1 MLAYDFPLLSVFFSL
16 LYFFL
21 FVIWIWIAVSVTVD
35 IFRSSDLNGISKAIW
50 VIFVIIAPYLGV
62 FIYLI
67 ARGGKM
73 HERQVRQAQASQA
86 AFDQYIQHATGTT
99 TDVAGQLERLAALR
113 ESGVL
118 TPAEFDVQKA
128 RLLNAQ

>member
-1 MLAYDFPLLSVFFSL
+1 MLAYDFPLLSVFFSF

-35 IFRSSDLNGISKAIW
+35 IFRSRDLGGLSKAIW
-50 VIFVIIAPYLGV
+50 VLFVIVFPYLGV

-73 HERQVRQAQASQA
+73 HERNAQQAEASRAAFEQYVQQA
-86 AFDQYIQHATGTT
+86 AGTT
-99 TDVAGQLERLAALR
+99 PDVAGQLERLAALKA
-113 ESGVL
+113 SGVL
-118 TPAEFDVQKA
+118 TDDEFAAQKA
-128 RLLNAQ
+128 KLLS

>member
-35 IFRSSDLNGISKAIW
+35 IFRSQDLGGVSKAIW
-50 VIFVIIAPYLGV
+50 VLFVIVLPYLGV
-62 FIYLI
+62 FVYLI

-73 HERQVRQAQASQA
+73 HERQVERAEASQA
-86 AFDQYIQHATGTT
+86 AFQQYVQQAAGAP
-99 TDVAGQLERLAALR
+99 TDVAGQLERLATLR
-113 ESGVL
+113 DSGVL
-118 TPAEFDVQKA
+118 TPAEFDAQKA
-128 RLLNAQ
+128 KILG